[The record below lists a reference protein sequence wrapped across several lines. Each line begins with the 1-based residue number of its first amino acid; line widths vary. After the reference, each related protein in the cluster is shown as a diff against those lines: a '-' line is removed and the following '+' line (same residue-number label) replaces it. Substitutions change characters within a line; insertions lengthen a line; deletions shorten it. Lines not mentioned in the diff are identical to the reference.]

1 MIKDHNW
8 QPIFTADKTQRI
20 EVLGKKDITVKRESP
35 YNVTWNQEFS
45 CFTTKNGDV
54 VVASHWRHIKE

>member
-1 MIKDHNW
+1 MITDHDW
-8 QPIFTADKTQRI
+8 QPIFSADKTQRI

-35 YNVTWNQEFS
+35 YNVTWNAALN

-54 VVASHWRHIKE
+54 VVASHWRPIKE